1 MNKIYKLVWSK
12 VRNTWV
18 VASEIAKGHGKSS
31 SSEGNLKLLKSLVL
45 TALLGSFMTAGI
57 SPVVA
62 ALTPDQQAVYDAVLQ
77 KLETE
82 KKIVHYFSV
91 DSADKDAD
99 SNWNNDGAKG
109 QNAVAIGVGAKAQG
123 VHSMALGNLVY
134 AQGESATAVGEQA
147 CAKAKDS
154 TAVGFIAKAQA
165 DSATAV
171 GTDAQAQEDSATA
184 LGASSQA
191 QNVGTTALGFV
202 AIAQGEDST
211 AVGCE
216 AQALGFASLALG
228 WRA

>member
-31 SSEGNLKLLKSLVL
+31 SSEGNGKLLKSLVL

-109 QNAVAIGVGAKAQG
+109 QGAVAIGVGAKAQG
-123 VHSMALGNLVY
+123 AHSMALGYFVY
-134 AQGESATAVGEQA
+134 AQGESATAVGAQA
-147 CAKAKDS
+147 CANAKESTAVGDQAIAKAKDS
-154 TAVGFIAKAQA
+154 TAVGFIAKA
-165 DSATAV
+165 
-171 GTDAQAQEDSATA
+171 
-184 LGASSQA
+184 
-191 QNVGTTALGFV
+191 
-202 AIAQGEDST
+202 
-211 AVGCE
+211 
-216 AQALGFASLALG
+216 
-228 WRA
+228 